1 MALSGIECER
11 LLAELDRYLDGEL
24 PPEEVRTVEL
34 HMTECGSCFGR
45 EEFVR
50 SLRDLIRRK
59 CGAPPMPEDMAD
71 RILGAIRSLPDGD

>member
-1 MALSGIECER
+1 MSGIECER

-24 PPEEVRTVEL
+24 PPEESRVVEV

-50 SLRDLIRRK
+50 ELRAIIRRK
-59 CGAPPMPEDMAD
+59 CGTPPMPENMAD
-71 RILGAIRSLPDGD
+71 RILGAIRSLPPDAD